1 MKESLNQLIVQLK
14 EKKIRAAGVAVVSLS
29 LVFILAAFLDADRIA
44 AHGSPGLEVQALLEM
59 SETTIAAQMAGTI
72 KEVHVAQGDRVQ
84 AGQLMA
90 VLDNET
96 LLTQKQQAEAGIEII
111 YGQIHSAQ
119 ASQHGASAQLDK
131 VKEGAR
137 REELDQAKTNYDLA
151 LTTYQRIAMLY
162 ENGAVSAAD
171 HDKAKASFDVAKSQY
186 DMAKSGARSS
196 EVAMAAATL
205 DGAVASSE
213 SLEGQLKKAQAALAE
228 IETYL
233 AKTEIYAPTDGV
245 VTQLSVEKGEL
256 VTAGSKLVTI
266 ADDRRPWIQCNLKET
281 ELAYAKPGTTVNL
294 HYAAYP
300 GESFTGT
307 VVSVN
312 STADFAVKRATTENG
327 DFDIRAFGVR
337 VEPDQSGGVDQQRAL
352 YAGMT
357 VFVTFPEADVTGQ

>member
-1 MKESLNQLIVQLK
+1 MRASVDQLIAHLK
-14 EKKIRAAGVAVVSLS
+14 GKGGKTAGIAVVSLS
-29 LVFILAAFLDADRIA
+29 LVFVIAAVLDFGRIA
-44 AHGSPGLEVQALLEM
+44 AHGSPGLEVQAMLEM
-59 SETTIAAQMAGTI
+59 SETTMAAQMAGTI
-72 KEVHVAQGDRVQ
+72 KDVYVAQGDRVQ

-111 YGQIHSAQ
+111 YGQIHSAK
-119 ASQHGASAQLDK
+119 ASQNGASAQLDK
-131 VKEGAR
+131 VREGAR
-137 REELDQAKTNYDLA
+137 QEEVDQAKINVDLA
-151 LTTYQRIAMLY
+151 STTYQRMASLY
-162 ENGAVSAAD
+162 ENGAISAAD
-171 HDKAKASFDVAKSQY
+171 FDKAKASFEVAKAQY

-266 ADDRRPWIQCNLKET
+266 ADDSRPWIQCNLKET
-281 ELAYAKPGTTVNL
+281 ELAYAKAGTKVNL

-312 STADFAVKRATTENG
+312 SSADFAVKRATTENG

-337 VEPDQSGGVDQQRAL
+337 VEPDQPKDTGQTVAL

-357 VFVTFPEADVTGQ
+357 VFVTFPEADLSAQ